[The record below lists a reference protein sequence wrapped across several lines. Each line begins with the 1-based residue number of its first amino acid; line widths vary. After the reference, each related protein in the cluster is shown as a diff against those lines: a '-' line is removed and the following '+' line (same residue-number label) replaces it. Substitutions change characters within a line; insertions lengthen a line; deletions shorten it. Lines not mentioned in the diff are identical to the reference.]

1 MTIKTLSQR
10 TPPPNVLEA
19 VRIAAASLERRR
31 AREAAKSRKAGAS
44 QPKERMTEAGDDK
57 RP

>member
-31 AREAAKSRKAGAS
+31 AREAAKNRKADAK
-44 QPKERMTEAGDDK
+44 QARKRMTEVGDDK